1 MPAVA
6 GTNIFSG
13 ITVDWGFTAGDIF
26 TNGMGLVAT
35 LSAFVLLGIA
45 IKYVP
50 VLIKVVKDAV
60 SP

>member
-1 MPAVA
+1 MAA

-13 ITVDWGFTAGDIF
+13 ITVDWGFSPSDIF

-35 LSAFVLLGIA
+35 LAGFVLLGIA